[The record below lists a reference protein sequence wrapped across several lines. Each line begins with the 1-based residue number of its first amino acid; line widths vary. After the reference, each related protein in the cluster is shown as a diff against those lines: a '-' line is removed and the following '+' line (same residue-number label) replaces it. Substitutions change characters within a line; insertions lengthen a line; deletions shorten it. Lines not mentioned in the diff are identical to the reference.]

1 MVGRLAVSAILS
13 LPWSPLASLP
23 PDVDVPLPLLLGFM
37 ELPVVGDVEGFAEL
51 DAGSPVTDPLPLG
64 ICDCARANPRD
75 STKAALGEM
84 TAIFMKVPLDSR
96 AAHALNFDLVGTSI
110 KRATRHE
117 PFGYR
122 QCTALECLEGDLLRE
137 HHVASDQGSVRH
149 ETPAHSKTISVIEFV
164 HIHGGA
170 VVNSIFPSGVAPYHI
185 EVPPGVELLALMRR

>member
-1 MVGRLAVSAILS
+1 MVGRLAVSGILS

-23 PDVDVPLPLLLGFM
+23 PDVDVPLLILLGFM

-51 DAGSPVTDPLPLG
+51 DAGSPL
-64 ICDCARANPRD
+64 R
-75 STKAALGEM
+75 EM

-96 AAHALNFDLVGTSI
+96 ATRALNFDLVGTSVQW
-110 KRATRHE
+110 ATRHE

-137 HHVASDQGSVRH
+137 HHVTSDQGSVRH
-149 ETPAHSKTISVIEFV
+149 ETPAHSKTISVIELV
-164 HIHGGA
+164 HIHGGT
-170 VVNSIFPSGVAPYHI
+170 VVNSIFPSGIAPYHI